1 MHPTRP
7 ERIDIRRVERIDDS
21 SSPNPER
28 PRPANR
34 PVPTDAD
41 LLDAYSQAVIHVVDI
56 VSPAVISVSGRD
68 AAGHGGAGSGFII
81 APDGYAITNS
91 HVVED
96 RPQLLAETAEGDR
109 LRAELVGDDPATDV
123 AVVRLAASGL
133 PYAQLGDSEAL
144 RVGQLVIAMGSPLG
158 LQSTVSTGVVSALGR
173 SMRARDGRLIEN
185 IIQHA
190 APINP
195 GNSGGPLVDSRGLVV
210 GINTAII
217 AMAQGLGFAIP
228 STTAEWVLQEILTH
242 GQVRRRQLGIVA
254 QVTRLPRALVRALDL
269 LADQGVEVR
278 DVASGSIASQA
289 GIRPADVIVAL
300 AGRVVTSIDDLHR
313 LLMAVP
319 ADQGFDLTVIRDE
332 TLRHI
337 PVLPSSL

>member
-1 MHPTRP
+1 
-7 ERIDIRRVERIDDS
+7 
-21 SSPNPER
+21 
-28 PRPANR
+28 
-34 PVPTDAD
+34 
-41 LLDAYSQAVIHVVDI
+41 
-56 VSPAVISVSGRD
+56 
-68 AAGHGGAGSGFII
+68 
-81 APDGYAITNS
+81 
-91 HVVED
+91 
-96 RPQLLAETAEGDR
+96 
-109 LRAELVGDDPATDV
+109 
-123 AVVRLAASGL
+123 
-133 PYAQLGDSEAL
+133 
-144 RVGQLVIAMGSPLG
+144 MGSPLG

-195 GNSGGPLVDSRGLVV
+195 GNSGGPLVDSRGLVI

-228 STTAEWVLQEILTH
+228 SATAEWVLQEILTH

-254 QVTRLPRALVRALDL
+254 QVARLPRSLVRALDL

-278 DVASGSIASQA
+278 DVAQGSMASLA
-289 GIRPADVIVAL
+289 GIRPDDVIVAL

-319 ADQGFDLTVIRDE
+319 ADKGFDLTILRDE
-332 TLRHI
+332 ALRNI
-337 PVLPSSL
+337 FIAALSK